1 MQCVDRTRNL
11 LTSLKKHFPEQKFQL
26 DEWNISL
33 KLANGRVVISTP
45 PYPYLKHAYTKRIL
59 CYVRLEADEEQ
70 LKLHG
75 YDSEMTEGLFT
86 KEMKD
91 YKSLVK
97 ELREFL

>member
-1 MQCVDRTRNL
+1 MQRGANL
-11 LTSLKKHFPEQKFQL
+11 LKSLSKHFPEQKFGL
-26 DEWNISL
+26 DEWTIL
-33 KLANGRVVISTP
+33 LRLPKGQVLISTP
-45 PYPYLKHAYTKRIL
+45 PYPYTKHAYTKKVL

-97 ELREFL
+97 ELRELL

>member
-1 MQCVDRTRNL
+1 MQRGANL
-11 LTSLKKHFPEQKFQL
+11 LKSLSKHFPEQKFGL
-26 DEWNISL
+26 DEWTIL
-33 KLANGRVVISTP
+33 LRLPKGRVLIQTP
-45 PYPYLKHAYTKRIL
+45 PYPYTKHAYTKKVL
-59 CYVRLEADEEQ
+59 CYVRLEADDEQ

-97 ELREFL
+97 ELRELL

>member
-1 MQCVDRTRNL
+1 MQRAVDL
-11 LTSLKKHFPEQKFQL
+11 LKSLAKHFPDQKFQL

-33 KLANGRVVISTP
+33 QLAKSRVVISTP
-45 PYPYLKHAYTKRIL
+45 PYPYTRHAYTRKIL

-97 ELREFL
+97 ELRELL